1 MFKATNVLIEK
12 NKVVKQ
18 SITCDGSQVTYGS
31 ALRLWASDAEFREL
45 FINLLANSDFAAFR
59 WETPPITSNSIQR
72 PFEFVVVNSLEFNS
86 RSTDANSFKAFF
98 SSDDDDDGIVTFA
111 NLGGDA
117 TLIVPTPGTDQSAY
131 GHLAAFI
138 RLAPKNQIHALW
150 RVIGETVSAQLG
162 ETPIWLST
170 AGGGVAWLHV
180 RLDSTPKYYF
190 HSPFKRFS

>member
-31 ALRLWASDAEFREL
+31 ALRLWASDAEFREF

-138 RLAPKNQIHALW
+138 RLAPKNQIHAW
-150 RVIGETVSAQLG
+150 RNRQCATWRDANLAQYSR
-162 ETPIWLST
+162 WRSCV
-170 AGGGVAWLHV
+170 VACAT
-180 RLDSTPKYYF
+180 RLDSKILFPLAFQKI
-190 HSPFKRFS
+190 